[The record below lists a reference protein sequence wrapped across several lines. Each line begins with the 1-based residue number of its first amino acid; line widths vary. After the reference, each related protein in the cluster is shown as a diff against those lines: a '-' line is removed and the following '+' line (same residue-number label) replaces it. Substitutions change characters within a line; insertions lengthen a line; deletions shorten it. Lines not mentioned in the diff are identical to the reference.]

1 MATAVVVGSGLASGA
16 GVVCAAGCCWS
27 HACIPGSIRRPWQ
40 VFAEEEDTDVAFENS
55 APHATAVE
63 HEALLQ
69 VARATFD
76 LLSVAEK
83 EVYEDV
89 SLMELTA
96 FLSWLLSQAR
106 GRGCPQEVLVDL
118 TRRTGLWAE
127 VECAWDGLTDDE
139 KGSWVPAD
147 ARSFLQQTGLGTAL
161 GVLGAQQVDAG
172 ARDEVGTGSLRHK
185 RCRLRSKMSRPAWAA
200 GAAESRP
207 LLDSATAAVPCA
219 SASEAEQHDLG
230 GEAGALPLLVLR
242 LSASCPFSGHV
253 PNCAGR
259 EDKSAALQGAKLLAV
274 EATGPLGGPGRGRCG
289 RGEVRWSAVWREANH
304 FGDVG
309 SSSGRF
315 VTIAHGFA
323 DGSPEFHKA
332 CEATHL
338 RDVEASTNEQ
348 T

>member
-1 MATAVVVGSGLASGA
+1 
-16 GVVCAAGCCWS
+16 
-27 HACIPGSIRRPWQ
+27 
-40 VFAEEEDTDVAFENS
+40 VAFENS
-55 APHATAVE
+55 APHAAVAE
-63 HEALLQ
+63 HAALLQ

-127 VECAWDGLTDDE
+127 VECAWDGLTDDD

-161 GVLGAQQVDAG
+161 GVLGAQQVDEG

-230 GEAGALPLLVLR
+230 GEAVATPPKLLRRLMRKTSVEEPASPIALARRTSRQRCKVQSWLPLKRPDPLVAQAGADAAAAR
-242 LSASCPFSGHV
+242 VDGRPSGEKRSILEMLGAAV
-253 PNCAGR
+253 AG
-259 EDKSAALQGAKLLAV
+259 S
-274 EATGPLGGPGRGRCG
+274 
-289 RGEVRWSAVWREANH
+289 
-304 FGDVG
+304 
-309 SSSGRF
+309 
-315 VTIAHGFA
+315 
-323 DGSPEFHKA
+323 
-332 CEATHL
+332 
-338 RDVEASTNEQ
+338 
-348 T
+348 